1 MQTLD
6 KHRFI
11 GLEWLRFL
19 MGFYVVVYHTIH
31 FYPERKTIPLLDEI
45 TSMGFFATSTFFV
58 LSGFL
63 LAHVYCGRGSLR
75 EPARSFW
82 VKRFANLYPI
92 HIFALLLA
100 MAVVTWIGSLGI
112 PPGAATASI
121 RFVVFDTN
129 EPLARTNPELF
140 QHFMT
145 NAELAFNA
153 VLQLFMLQAW
163 NPYYLTFNA
172 PLWSISALFFF
183 YLTFPKLAPR
193 LMTSERP
200 WQLLLLVWVL
210 YLIPPLLVILHQN
223 YGMPFTGLLQRV
235 PLFRLP
241 EFLAGILLY
250 AIFRRQHARG
260 WIPSERQRLLLASY
274 LILSFALGTALFTHG
289 PKFWYFLFHNGLFLP
304 SQLILVYLAA
314 LAQEPASERIRHWS
328 PRLGGASLSMFALH
342 VPLSGIYMTLEQ
354 LIGGN
359 LKACLSGDREVCIA
373 AAGAYTNSIEWY
385 WLFLLAVVVIC
396 VLFQERLVVPT
407 RKRILAVLLPRLAP
421 PQQPPRASGG
431 SLRP

>member
-129 EPLARTNPELF
+129 EPLARTHPELF
-140 QHFMT
+140 QHFMS

-260 WIPSERQRLLLASY
+260 WIPSA
-274 LILSFALGTALFTHG
+274 
-289 PKFWYFLFHNGLFLP
+289 
-304 SQLILVYLAA
+304 
-314 LAQEPASERIRHWS
+314 
-328 PRLGGASLSMFALH
+328 
-342 VPLSGIYMTLEQ
+342 
-354 LIGGN
+354 
-359 LKACLSGDREVCIA
+359 A
-373 AAGAYTNSIEWY
+373 AAGELPDPEFRPGHGAVHPWTQVLVLPVPQRAVPAVAADPGLSGRAGAGAGQRTHPPLVATTRRCVAVDVRPARAPVGDLHDPGAADRRQSKGLPQWRSRGLHRRRRGLYQ
-385 WLFLLAVVVIC
+385 LHRVVLAVPAGGGGA
-396 VLFQERLVVPT
+396 LRAVPG
-407 RKRILAVLLPRLAP
+407 AAGGADPQAHPRGAAAAP
-421 PQQPPRASGG
+421 GAAAAAAPG
-431 SLRP
+431 